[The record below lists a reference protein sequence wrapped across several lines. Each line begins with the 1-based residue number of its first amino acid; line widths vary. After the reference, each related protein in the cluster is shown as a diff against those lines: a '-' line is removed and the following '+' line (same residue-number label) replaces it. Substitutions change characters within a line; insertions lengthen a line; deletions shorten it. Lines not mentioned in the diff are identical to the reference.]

1 MITFTAVDFFQVLD
15 LENYDLDIFNMASTE
30 GLDMESIGGFFK
42 FVFTIVSDNISYAYS
57 VHEWDCPGNNADSG
71 PAAKKMD

>member
-30 GLDMESIGGFFK
+30 GLDMESIGIFFK
-42 FVFTIVSDNISYAYS
+42 FFTIVSDNVSYPYAN
-57 VHEWDCPGNNADSG
+57 GTAQG
-71 PAAKKMD
+71 IMQIRIQ

>member
-42 FVFTIVSDNISYAYS
+42 FFLPLLRTMFHIRSANGTA
-57 VHEWDCPGNNADSG
+57 
-71 PAAKKMD
+71 

>member
-30 GLDMESIGGFFK
+30 GLDMESIGDSFK
-42 FVFTIVSDNISYAYS
+42 TIVSDSVPYKYRYAN
-57 VHEWDCPGNNADSG
+57 VTARE
-71 PAAKKMD
+71 

>member
-30 GLDMESIGGFFK
+30 GLDMESIGTVVDSLFF
-42 FVFTIVSDNISYAYS
+42 FHCF
-57 VHEWDCPGNNADSG
+57 
-71 PAAKKMD
+71 

>member
-30 GLDMESIGGFFK
+30 GLDMESIGGFLLPF
-42 FVFTIVSDNISYAYS
+42 VSDNVSYQYANGT
-57 VHEWDCPGNNADSG
+57 VHGIMQIRI
-71 PAAKKMD
+71 K

>member
-42 FVFTIVSDNISYAYS
+42 FFLPLFRTMFHIRTGTRMWL
-57 VHEWDCPGNNADSG
+57 H
-71 PAAKKMD
+71 KK

>member
-30 GLDMESIGGFFK
+30 GLDMESIGKVYSLSFFYHC
-42 FVFTIVSDNISYAYS
+42 F
-57 VHEWDCPGNNADSG
+57 
-71 PAAKKMD
+71 

>member
-30 GLDMESIGGFFK
+30 GLHMETIGGIIL
-42 FVFTIVSDNISYAYS
+42 VCTIVSDNTPYPSTNRTAQGIMQI
-57 VHEWDCPGNNADSG
+57 WIL
-71 PAAKKMD
+71 